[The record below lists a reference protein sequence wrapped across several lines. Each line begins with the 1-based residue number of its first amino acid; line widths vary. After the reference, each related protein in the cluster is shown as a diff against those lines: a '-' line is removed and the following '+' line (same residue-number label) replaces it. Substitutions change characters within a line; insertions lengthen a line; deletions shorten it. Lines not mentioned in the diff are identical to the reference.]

1 MYLIKGATSG
11 IVMVRFIERG
21 AAEHWLECNNFNE
34 AGVCLNLY
42 TMEKVK

>member
-21 AAEHWLECNNFNE
+21 DAEHWLECNNFDS
-34 AGVCLNLY
+34 AGLSLNLY
-42 TMEKVK
+42 VMEKTK

>member
-11 IVMVRFIERG
+11 LVMVRFIERDQ
-21 AAEHWLECNNFNE
+21 AIYWLECNNFDE
-34 AGVCLNLY
+34 RGVCLNLY